1 MCSWHCFGGPGYSWS
16 ILQGSHGSWKV
27 VKNEKKIRHVE
38 VLKLAVG
45 PEKRMIFYCGIC
57 VGTLILP
64 VAWLQWFLFAPPP
77 RGVSSHADSLN
88 TAPTKSRKRSWSPC
102 ESVNSHLVEEC
113 YLKVSGCVP
122 ERDIATSTQATWR
135 DTVFDKTCA
144 TSQKTL
150 KNVGLYRLRTVLQP
164 LQHSAFNTQLPKPK
178 LSTCTGKSPTSHTLL
193 RNADT
198 RN

>member
-27 VKNEKKIRHVE
+27 LKNEKKIRHVE

-64 VAWLQWFLFAPPP
+64 VAWLQWFLYAP

-88 TAPTKSRKRSWSPC
+88 TAPTKSHKRSWSPC

-113 YLKVSGCVP
+113 YLKVSAWLRARTRHCDV
-122 ERDIATSTQATWR
+122 
-135 DTVFDKTCA
+135 DTGDLAWHSVRENVCNK
-144 TSQKTL
+144 S
-150 KNVGLYRLRTVLQP
+150 KNVKKRRPIPPTYSFTAAQ
-164 LQHSAFNTQLPKPK
+164 S
-178 LSTCTGKSPTSHTLL
+178 LSL
-193 RNADT
+193 
-198 RN
+198 